1 MDSQQILRL
10 EQVLIVAEN
19 SQTVLEELH
28 AIRQTIEFQTK
39 MQRLDFAVEHT
50 DINDFEYFPDP
61 FTNQLA
67 SSKHLVKQV
76 LMAWR
81 CGKCC
86 RLPVDAGAMKWRP
99 IAIQETLDTRQTF
112 RERLCKQLF
121 ELTGVKPRLEYK
133 SEKDGFLVYYS

>member
-1 MDSQQILRL
+1 MDSQQIFRL
-10 EQVLIVAEN
+10 EKTVAEN

-28 AIRQTIEFQTK
+28 EIRQTIEFQTR
-39 MQRLDFAVEHT
+39 MQRLDFALEHT
-50 DINDFEYFPDP
+50 DLNDFEYFPDP

-76 LMAWR
+76 LMTWR

-86 RLPVDAGAMKWRP
+86 RLPVNAGAMKRRP
-99 IAIQETLDTRQTF
+99 IAMEETMKETRQAF
-112 RERLCKQLF
+112 REKLFKQLF

-133 SEKDGFLVYYS
+133 SEIDGFLVYYS